1 MDWITQEYDSINIGD
16 KRLNKRAK
24 QLLKRF
30 SDSPIESIPES
41 CKGWGETKAA
51 YRFFEND
58 LVTAKKVIKP
68 HRLSTLNR
76 IKDHPIVLLLQDTT
90 TLNYSGQKER
100 EDTGPIQ
107 QDNVRGL
114 FLHPT
119 LAITPN
125 RECLGIIDYEQ
136 WAREKFTHRSAEERK
151 AERHSKAIKDKESYR
166 WVRGYK
172 KATMLAKAMPDTQ
185 FVYIADREGDI
196 YDIYHEAATCF
207 AKGRADWVIR
217 ATFDRAILDETQPKK
232 RNRLK
237 ASVKAS
243 SSMGKVTFTTS
254 SFGNRNKREVTQDVF
269 VKEVTLLPP
278 REKAKAGF
286 TPVKITTIIA
296 TETNP
301 PSGEKAVEW
310 TLLTSVPIS
319 SLEAALQVVQWYLC
333 RWQIEI
339 FFKVLKSGCA
349 IEKLQLSEKQ
359 RFDPCLALYLIV
371 AWRIL
376 FMTMAG
382 RAYPSLSSECLFEPI
397 EWQTAYVM
405 IYEKPPP
412 KEPPTLKDMLRMIAQ
427 LGGFLGRKH
436 DGDPGPKVIW
446 KGLRTLYDYIKAREV
461 FTRAFGHTYG

>member
-151 AERHSKAIKDKESYR
+151 AERHSKAIKDKASYR

-196 YDIYHEAATCF
+196 YDI
-207 AKGRADWVIR
+207 
-217 ATFDRAILDETQPKK
+217 
-232 RNRLK
+232 
-237 ASVKAS
+237 
-243 SSMGKVTFTTS
+243 
-254 SFGNRNKREVTQDVF
+254 
-269 VKEVTLLPP
+269 
-278 REKAKAGF
+278 
-286 TPVKITTIIA
+286 
-296 TETNP
+296 
-301 PSGEKAVEW
+301 
-310 TLLTSVPIS
+310 
-319 SLEAALQVVQWYLC
+319 VV
-333 RWQIEI
+333 
-339 FFKVLKSGCA
+339 
-349 IEKLQLSEKQ
+349 
-359 RFDPCLALYLIV
+359 
-371 AWRIL
+371 
-376 FMTMAG
+376 
-382 RAYPSLSSECLFEPI
+382 
-397 EWQTAYVM
+397 
-405 IYEKPPP
+405 
-412 KEPPTLKDMLRMIAQ
+412 
-427 LGGFLGRKH
+427 
-436 DGDPGPKVIW
+436 
-446 KGLRTLYDYIKAREV
+446 
-461 FTRAFGHTYG
+461 